1 MMKMT
6 PEYYCSNCKEAFKK
20 DDKHCR
26 RCGNARPEIKKVD
39 DPITFKNPGVS
50 AVLSALIPGL
60 GQIYNGQIGKG
71 IFFIILSA
79 MLIQAYL
86 TGINAFGVI
95 VSLGLWIYAIY
106 NAYNFAILQNQKIK
120 P

>member
-1 MMKMT
+1 M
-6 PEYYCSNCKEAFKK
+6 
-20 DDKHCR
+20 
-26 RCGNARPEIKKVD
+26 ARVFF
-39 DPITFKNPGVS
+39 TVKNPGVS

-95 VSLGLWIYAIY
+95 VSVVLWIMQFIMLTTLPFYRTKKLS
-106 NAYNFAILQNQKIK
+106 NK
-120 P
+120 PLMKCHFRQALGGI